1 MAGSVGNA
9 DCKEERTA
17 RVIIDRRG
25 IARYFFPRS
34 SEQGAWPPGVKSET
48 FMRGWRRI
56 GEYIL
61 PRTRTCLPACLPFS
75 PARDPTDLRKH
86 ALIYGGFHPSV
97 VVGIL
102 TIYENPP
109 PPHSWEIRLVLADHS
124 SIFSLSDLQRLPR
137 SVYNDSRSKANL
149 GTRLLLLDPCC
160 RRLERY
166 AVSKTSLRSR
176 GNIFSCI
183 FFFYFSLSAAG
194 EIGFYDFAIA

>member
-109 PPHSWEIRLVLADHS
+109 PRIVGRLGSFWL
-124 SIFSLSDLQRLPR
+124 ITLLFSLFLIY
-137 SVYNDSRSKANL
+137 SVY
-149 GTRLLLLDPCC
+149 LDQFITTVGAK
-160 RRLERY
+160 RISGHDY
-166 AVSKTSLRSR
+166 
-176 GNIFSCI
+176 
-183 FFFYFSLSAAG
+183 YFSILVAVASSDMR
-194 EIGFYDFAIA
+194 YRRHH